1 MTMTKNSSMIWTGQ
15 GPVMIG
21 EYDPVNGTP
30 DMGYLTNLY
39 RIGCGTSQL
48 NTNISRTTKDIQETC
63 TGQRLTLKQLE
74 TGKTMAVS
82 LAMVQF
88 SARTLAAALYGEA
101 IEVVGGTVTDEVLP
115 ELAAGG
121 DYFFLRHPKISDVV
135 IKDSTT
141 PTPITY
147 LKDTHY
153 RIEDA
158 DHARLV
164 LLAHPAGYEE
174 PVMVDYSYGGYVNVA
189 AFSRTN
195 VERGVIL
202 NGVNQDGQ
210 KGRLIIP
217 RIALA
222 LDGDFSWITS
232 EEATLTLSGNA
243 LFVPGLE
250 SDDEFGGFARVSL
263 FD

>member
-1 MTMTKNSSMIWTGQ
+1 MDRNSAMIWAGQ
-15 GPVMIG
+15 GPVQVG
-21 EYDPVNGTP
+21 TYDPVNGRA
-30 DMGYLTNLY
+30 DSGFLVDLY

-48 NTNISRTTKDIQETC
+48 NTNISRSTKDIQESC
-63 TGQRLTLKQLE
+63 TGQKLTLKQLE

-88 SARTLAAALYGEA
+88 SGRTLAAALFGEA
-101 IEVVGGTVTDEVLP
+101 LEVAGGTVTGEALP
-115 ELAAGG
+115 PLAAG
-121 DYFFLRHPKISDVV
+121 DYFTLRHPKVSDVV

-141 PTPITY
+141 PTALDY
-147 LKDTHY
+147 VAATHY
-153 RIEDA
+153 EIEDA
-158 DHARLV
+158 DHARV
-164 LLAHPAGYEE
+164 KLLAHPASHEE
-174 PVMVDYSYGGYVNVA
+174 PVVVDYTYGGYVNIA
-189 AFSRTN
+189 AFSKTN
-195 VERGVIL
+195 VERGIVF

-222 LDGDFSWITS
+222 LDGDFSWINT

-243 LFVPGLE
+243 LFVPELE
-250 SDDEFGGFARVSL
+250 SDGDYGGFARVSL